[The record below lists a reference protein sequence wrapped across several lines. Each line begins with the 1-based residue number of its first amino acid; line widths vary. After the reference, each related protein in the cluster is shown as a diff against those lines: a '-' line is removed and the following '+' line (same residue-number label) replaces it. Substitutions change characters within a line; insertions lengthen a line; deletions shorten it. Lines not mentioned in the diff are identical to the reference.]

1 MTIQPKLIGLCGK
14 KGVGKSTYA
23 SFLAGKTG
31 HVFSFAT
38 PLKSMLCAVF
48 PNEYV
53 LKKKDEKLPY
63 FDVSARYLLQTLGT
77 EWGREIVDKNI
88 WIKLLRVRLIEC
100 LTDTALTPLVVDDL
114 RFDNEAEMIRELGG
128 EIWHLD
134 RRSFKPDNNDKH
146 VSEQGVSDKLIT
158 KKVLL

>member
-1 MTIQPKLIGLCGK
+1 MTIQPKLIALCGH

-23 SFLAGKTG
+23 SFLAGKNG

-38 PLKSMLCAVF
+38 PLKSMLTSVF

-53 LKKKDEKLPY
+53 LKKKDEKIPY
-63 FDVSARYLLQTLGT
+63 FDVTARYLLQTLGT
-77 EWGREIVDKNI
+77 EWGRNMVDQNI
-88 WIKLLRVRLIEC
+88 WIKLLRVRLIEH
-100 LTDTALTPLVVDDL
+100 LTDSVVTPLVVDDL

-128 EIWHLD
+128 EVWQLD
-134 RRSFKPDNNDKH
+134 RRSFTASEDKH
-146 VSEQGVSDKLIT
+146 VSEQGISDKLIT

>member
-1 MTIQPKLIGLCGK
+1 MTIQPKLIALCGH

-23 SFLAGKTG
+23 SFLAGSNG

-38 PLKSMLCAVF
+38 PLKSMLTAVF

-53 LKKKDEKLPY
+53 LKKKDEKIPY
-63 FDVSARYLLQTLGT
+63 FDVTARYLLQTLGT
-77 EWGREIVDKNI
+77 EWGREIVDQNI
-88 WIKLLRVRLIEC
+88 WIKLLRVRLIEH

-134 RRSFKPDNNDKH
+134 RRSFKASDDKH
-146 VSEQGVSDKLIT
+146 VSEQGISDKLIT

>member
-1 MTIQPKLIGLCGK
+1 MTLQPKLIALCGH

-38 PLKSMLCAVF
+38 PLKSMLTAVF

-53 LKKKDEKLPY
+53 LNKKDEKIPY
-63 FDVSARYLLQTLGT
+63 FDVTARYLLQTLGT
-77 EWGREIVDKNI
+77 EWGREMVDQNI

-100 LTDTALTPLVVDDL
+100 LTDTVVTPLVVDDL

-128 EIWHLD
+128 EVWHLD
-134 RRSFKPDNNDKH
+134 RRSFTASNDNH
-146 VSEQGVSDKLIT
+146 VSEQGISDKFIT

>member
-1 MTIQPKLIGLCGK
+1 MTLQPKLIALCGH

-38 PLKSMLCAVF
+38 PLKSMLTAVF

-53 LKKKDEKLPY
+53 LKKKDEKIPY
-63 FDVSARYLLQTLGT
+63 FDVTARYLLQTLGT
-77 EWGREIVDKNI
+77 EWGREMVDQNI

-100 LTDTALTPLVVDDL
+100 LTDSAVTPLVVDDL

-128 EIWHLD
+128 EVWHLD
-134 RRSFKPDNNDKH
+134 RRSFTAGHDDH
-146 VSEQGVSDKLIT
+146 VSEQGISDKLIT

>member
-1 MTIQPKLIGLCGK
+1 MTLQPKLIALCGH

-38 PLKSMLCAVF
+38 PLKSMLTAVF

-53 LKKKDEKLPY
+53 LNKKDEKIPY
-63 FDVSARYLLQTLGT
+63 FDVTARYLLQTLGT
-77 EWGREIVDKNI
+77 EWGREMVDQNI

-100 LTDTALTPLVVDDL
+100 LTDTAVTPLVVDDL

-128 EIWHLD
+128 EVWHLD
-134 RRSFKPDNNDKH
+134 RRSFTASEDKH
-146 VSEQGVSDKLIT
+146 VSEQGISDKLIT

>member
-1 MTIQPKLIGLCGK
+1 MTIQPKLIALCGH

-38 PLKSMLCAVF
+38 PLKSMLTSVF

-53 LKKKDEKLPY
+53 LNKKDEKIPY
-63 FDVSARYLLQTLGT
+63 FDVTARYLLQTLGT
-77 EWGREIVDKNI
+77 EWGRNMVDQNI
-88 WIKLLRVRLIEC
+88 WIKLLRVRLIEH
-100 LTDTALTPLVVDDL
+100 LTDSAVTPLVVDDL

-128 EIWHLD
+128 EVWHLD
-134 RRSFKPDNNDKH
+134 RRSFTASDDKH
-146 VSEQGVSDKLIT
+146 VSEQGISDKLIT

>member
-1 MTIQPKLIGLCGK
+1 MTIQPKLIALCGH

-23 SFLAGKTG
+23 SFLAGKNG

-38 PLKSMLCAVF
+38 PLKSMLTSVF

-53 LKKKDEKLPY
+53 LKKKDEKIPY
-63 FDVSARYLLQTLGT
+63 FDVTARYLLQTLGT
-77 EWGREIVDKNI
+77 EWGRNMVDQNI
-88 WIKLLRVRLIEC
+88 WIKLLRVRLIEH
-100 LTDTALTPLVVDDL
+100 LTDSVVTPLVVDDL

-128 EIWHLD
+128 EVWHLD
-134 RRSFKPDNNDKH
+134 RRSFTASEDKH
-146 VSEQGVSDKLIT
+146 VSEQGISDKLIT

>member
-1 MTIQPKLIGLCGK
+1 MTLQPKLIALCGH

-53 LKKKDEKLPY
+53 LNKKDEKIPY
-63 FDVSARYLLQTLGT
+63 FDVTARYLLQTLGT
-77 EWGREIVDKNI
+77 EWGREMVDQNI

-100 LTDTALTPLVVDDL
+100 LTDTAVTPLVVDDL

-128 EIWHLD
+128 EVWHLD
-134 RRSFKPDNNDKH
+134 RRSFTASNDNH
-146 VSEQGVSDKLIT
+146 VSEQGISDKLIT

>member
-38 PLKSMLCAVF
+38 PLKSMLTAVF

-53 LKKKDEKLPY
+53 LKKKDEKIPY
-63 FDVSARYLLQTLGT
+63 FDVTARYLLQTLGT
-77 EWGREIVDKNI
+77 EWGRNMVDQNI
-88 WIKLLRVRLIEC
+88 WIKLLRVRLIEH
-100 LTDTALTPLVVDDL
+100 LTDSAVTPLVVDDL

-128 EIWHLD
+128 EVWHLD
-134 RRSFKPDNNDKH
+134 RRSFKPDNNDNH
-146 VSEQGVSDKLIT
+146 VSEQGVSVNLVT

>member
-1 MTIQPKLIGLCGK
+1 MTLQPKLIALCGH

-23 SFLAGKTG
+23 SFLAGKNG

-38 PLKSMLCAVF
+38 PLKSMLTAVF

-53 LKKKDEKLPY
+53 LKKKDEKIPY
-63 FDVSARYLLQTLGT
+63 FDVTARYLLQTLGT
-77 EWGREIVDKNI
+77 EWGRNMVDQNI
-88 WIKLLRVRLIEC
+88 WIKLLRVRLIDH
-100 LTDTALTPLVVDDL
+100 LTDSAVTPLVVDDL

-128 EIWHLD
+128 EVWQLD
-134 RRSFKPDNNDKH
+134 RRNFTASNDKH
-146 VSEQGVSDKLIT
+146 VSEQGISDKLIT